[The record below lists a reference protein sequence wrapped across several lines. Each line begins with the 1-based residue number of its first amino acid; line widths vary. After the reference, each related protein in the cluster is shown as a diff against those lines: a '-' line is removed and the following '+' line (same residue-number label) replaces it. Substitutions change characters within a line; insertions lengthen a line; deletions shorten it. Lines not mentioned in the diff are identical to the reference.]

1 MTSHSEPARHRPRH
15 THGDRVVA
23 ALRTVFGDRLRSVVA
38 YGPHLD
44 EGHDGTFSCLALVAS
59 VTVADLEACA
69 ARSHGWQ
76 REGIA
81 TPLLLPEEEF
91 RRSLDAFPLEHA
103 EMLRAHEL
111 LFGNNPFDGVTIERA
126 DVRRACEAQIKSHL
140 VHLREGFIEAG
151 GTPRAIAELV
161 TASAPAFGALLRNIA
176 RLNGSSA
183 SDRAAATRD
192 GARAARLQEGVVTD
206 ILALERP
213 SALKATDAARVFPEY
228 LAAVEQLARY
238 VDAWNV

>member
-1 MTSHSEPARHRPRH
+1 MNSHSPARHRPGRS
-15 THGDRVVA
+15 HGDRVVA
-23 ALRTVFGDRLRSVVA
+23 ALRAIFSDRLRSVVA

-44 EGHDGTFSCLALVAS
+44 DGHDGAFSCLALVQS

-69 ARSHGWQ
+69 ARTHGWQ
-76 REGIA
+76 REGVA

-91 RRSLDAFPLEHA
+91 RRSLDAFPLEYA
-103 EMLRAHEL
+103 EILRAHEV
-111 LFGNNPFDGVTIERA
+111 LFGNSPFEGVTIDRA
-126 DVRRACEAQIKSHL
+126 DLRRACETQIKSHL

-151 GTPRAIAELV
+151 GTPRAIADLV
-161 TASAPAFGALLRNIA
+161 TASAAAFSALLRNIA
-176 RLNGSSA
+176 RLNGSTTR
-183 SDRAAATRD
+183 DRAAATRD
-192 GARAARLQEGVVTD
+192 GARAAQLPDGIMTD

-213 SALKATDAARVFPEY
+213 SALKATDAARLFPDY